1 MNQPL
6 TISMIT
12 NRALFDLVNNLGAA
26 KHINRQYSKEFAIKG
41 AKIGNTVNVRM
52 PARYVVTDGPVMVTQ
67 DFVEEQVAVRLD
79 HHKHVAMSFSSEEL
93 LLSIDEFSDRVI
105 RPAAA
110 ALANQID
117 ADVLGLYKKVAS
129 FVGVP
134 QTIPADAITYLNA
147 GVELDNNATPI
158 DGERYMVINPRM
170 QAKAVDTLKGL
181 FQSSERI
188 KEQYEKGRMGTGLGF
203 EFVMDQNTRV
213 HTIGAI
219 AGTPTVNGANQ
230 TGSSLLTQAWGAL
243 ATLKE
248 GDIIQLANSYQ
259 VNPQNRESTGTL
271 QPFRV
276 TADTAADGAGAMT
289 IPIWPAITTAGARQT
304 VTNSP
309 ASGALISVFGV
320 AAANF
325 ATIASKQ
332 TPQGLAFH
340 KNAFTLAAADLPLPE
355 GVDKAARPALP
366 EVGLSLTLIRDFDI
380 SSYQWPCRLDVL
392 YGVQALRP
400 ELACRVCS

>member
-1 MNQPL
+1 MNAPL

-12 NRALFDLVNNLGAA
+12 NRALFDLVNNLGVA

-41 AKIGNTVNVRM
+41 AKIGNTVNVRK
-52 PARYVVTDGPVMVTQ
+52 PARYVVSDGAVMVTQ
-67 DFVEEQVAVRLD
+67 DFVEEQVAIRLD

-117 ADVLGLYKKVAS
+117 SDVLGLCKQVAS
-129 FVGVP
+129 FVGTPNVV
-134 QTIPADAITYLNA
+134 PADALTYLNA
-147 GVELDNNATPI
+147 GVELDNNATPM
-158 DGERYMVINPRM
+158 DGERYMVVTPKM
-170 QAKAVDTLKGL
+170 QAKVVDVLKGL

-188 KEQYEKGRMGTGLGF
+188 KEQYERGRMGTALGF
-203 EFVMDQNTRV
+203 EFVMDQNTRA

-219 AGTPTVNGANQ
+219 AGTPTVNAANQ
-230 TGSSLLTQAWGAL
+230 TGSSIVTQAWGAL

-248 GDIIQLANSYQ
+248 GDVITFASVYQ
-259 VNPQNRESTGTL
+259 VNPQNRESTGNL

-289 IPIWPAITTAGARQT
+289 IPIWPAIVTSGAFQT
-304 VTNSP
+304 VTVSP
-309 ASGALISVFGV
+309 GAGALISVWG
-320 AAANF
+320 AASTGF
-325 ATIASKQ
+325 AAITG
-332 TPQGLAFH
+332 TTFREGLALH
-340 KNAFTLAAADLPLPE
+340 KDAFTLASADLPLPE
-355 GVDKAARPALP
+355 GVHQAARAALP

-380 SSYQWPCRLDVL
+380 KNYQWPCRLDVL